1 MLGYCP
7 APRACMLTSSET
19 KTMADPRRY
28 YIDPMLVVDAGQNPV
43 QASIQIQE
51 SPSGDWIKWHDFEDY
66 KAAQRRNSSA
76 EMNAKLGVEIAEMR
90 SRIAAL
96 AAENER
102 LRKAGD
108 AMENE
113 LFRVIL
119 MELPGLEK
127 EDINNQYI
135 ADWRAAKGVQS

>member
-1 MLGYCP
+1 
-7 APRACMLTSSET
+7 
-19 KTMADPRRY
+19 MADPRRY

-90 SRIAAL
+90 SRIAEL
-96 AAENER
+96 EAERDKLRGQLERAFNENQR
-102 LRKAGD
+102 FTELVWLNGYRKG
-108 AMENE
+108 
-113 LFRVIL
+113 
-119 MELPGLEK
+119 G
-127 EDINNQYI
+127 EDK
-135 ADWRAAKGVQS
+135 AKGVQP